1 MPTFWA
7 GIEQEKWGRG
17 MSDFNKEKLL
27 ELMVE
32 IAPGR
37 GTAEHESDDDTIFLK
52 NFLPVPDYRRALE
65 PDVLLI
71 LGGRGV
77 GKTELF
83 RLLAL
88 PSGRATLVEYLGIRA
103 LSSLDKTTWIA
114 AFGRTR
120 QKEKTF
126 PVPETVEARMQNANS
141 IDWRTFWI
149 GLMLGIMLRQKSG
162 ALNTTWADSIPL
174 EIRQALTDKLP
185 LLSDWLPLVR
195 QNLEQMNYALDLLDE
210 KLIEADEWLFVTYDE
225 LDRLVSSYSE
235 LAAPIREL
243 LAFWLDR
250 WRRWV
255 RIRPK
260 IFLRT
265 DLFREDFLGFPDA
278 SKLRTHQIN
287 LEWKPSWLYQLLFK
301 RLANSGSEMTEYL
314 HMVPNLITENN
325 TALGIITASEESLF
339 QLMIEK
345 IIGKFMGANARKG
358 YTYRWITNHL
368 QDAGGRIAPR
378 SFLKLFSLAAKSRLD
393 KFSEQNLPGTTLLQ
407 PSDLQGALME
417 TSVDRIRELAQE
429 EYPWLEALKPSLL
442 GLEVPIEKTKF
453 LEALT
458 TTQWSEQSAK
468 RPPTSKPEEVL
479 SYLLQLGIVE
489 SRSDGR
495 INMPE
500 IYLYGFKVKRRGGIK
515 RPK

>member
-7 GIEQEKWGRG
+7 GIEQEKWGRD
-17 MSDFNKEKLL
+17 MSNFNKEKLL
-27 ELMVE
+27 ELLAD

-37 GTAEHESDDDTIFLK
+37 GTAEHESDDDTLFLK
-52 NFLPVPDYRRALE
+52 NFLPVPDYRLALE
-65 PDVLLI
+65 PDILLI

-88 PSGRATLVEYLGIRA
+88 PSGRATLVEHLGIRA
-103 LSSLDKTTWIA
+103 LPSLDKTTWIA

-120 QKEKTF
+120 QQEKTF
-126 PVPETVEARMQNANS
+126 PVPETVEARMQNANT
-141 IDWRTFWI
+141 IDWRAFWM
-149 GLMLGIMLRQKSG
+149 GLMLGIMLRQKTG
-162 ALNTTWADSIPL
+162 VLNTTWADSIPL
-174 EIRQALTDKLP
+174 KTRQALTDKLP
-185 LLSDWLPLVR
+185 LLSEWLPLVH
-195 QNLEQMNYALDLLDE
+195 QNLEQMNDALDLLDE

-235 LAAPIREL
+235 LAAPTREL

-278 SKLRTHQIN
+278 SKLRAHQIN
-287 LEWKPSWLYQLLFK
+287 LEWKSSWLYKLLFK

-378 SFLKLFSLAAKSRLD
+378 SFLKLFSLAASRRLE
-393 KFSEQNLPGTTLLQ
+393 KFSESTLSGTLLLQ
-407 PSDLQGALME
+407 PSDLQGALID
-417 TSVDRIRELAQE
+417 TSEDRIHELAQE
-429 EYPWLEALKPSLL
+429 EYPWLEALKTSLRD
-442 GLEVPIEKTKF
+442 LEVPIQKPKF
-453 LEALT
+453 LEAIT

-468 RPPTSKPEEVL
+468 RPPTSKSEEVL

-500 IYLYGFKVKRRGGIK
+500 IYLHGFEVKRRGGIK

>member
-1 MPTFWA
+1 
-7 GIEQEKWGRG
+7 
-17 MSDFNKEKLL
+17 MSNFNKNKLL
-27 ELMVE
+27 ELIID

-37 GTAEHESDDDTIFLK
+37 GTAEHESDDDAVFLK

-65 PDVLLI
+65 PDILLI

-83 RLLAL
+83 RLLAIEA
-88 PSGRATLVEYLGIRA
+88 GRATLVQNLGIRA
-103 LSSLDKTTWIA
+103 LPSLDKTTWIA
-114 AFGRTR
+114 AFGRVR

-126 PVPETVEARMQNANS
+126 PTPETVEARMKNASN
-141 IDWRTFWI
+141 IDWRAFWI
-149 GLMLGIMLRQKSG
+149 GLMLGIMLRRSSVASGG
-162 ALNTTWADSIPL
+162 ALNTEWAEIIPL
-174 EIRQALTDKLP
+174 ETRQALVNKLP
-185 LLSDWLPLVR
+185 LLSEWLPLVS
-195 QNLEQMNYALDLLDE
+195 QEIEKMNYALDLLDE
-210 KLIEADEWLFVTYDE
+210 KLLEADEWLFVTYDE
-225 LDRLVSSYSE
+225 LDRLISSYNE
-235 LAAPIREL
+235 LSAPIREL
-243 LAFWLDR
+243 LAFWLDK
-250 WRRWV
+250 WRRWE

-278 SKLRTHQIN
+278 SKLRAHQIN
-287 LEWKPSWLYQLLFK
+287 LEWKHLWLYQLLFK

-314 HMVPNLITENN
+314 RIVPNLINDSN
-325 TALGIITASEESLF
+325 TALGITIMPEESLF
-339 QLMIEK
+339 QSMIEK

-358 YTYRWITNHL
+358 YTYSWIPNHL

-378 SFLKLFSLAAKSRLD
+378 SFLKLFSLAANRRLD
-393 KFSEQNLPGTTLLQ
+393 KLSQQDEQMSGTALLM
-407 PSDLQGALME
+407 PSDLQGALMD
-417 TSVDRIRELAQE
+417 TSLDRIRELAQE
-429 EYPWLEALKPSLL
+429 EYPWLEALKINLM
-442 GLEVPIEKTKF
+442 GLEVPIQKTKF

-458 TTQWSEQSAK
+458 ATEWSEQLGK
-468 RPPTSKPEEVL
+468 RPPTTKPEEVL
-479 SYLLQLGIVE
+479 KYLLQLGIVE